1 MNIKTLG
8 IAFLLSTGVVL
19 SPAYAQSAA
28 PAAAVPERPLTAAD
42 LDGLRTELRSSKK
55 QAVAATLMLTDAE
68 ATKFWP
74 IYDRYT
80 ADIIKINDDKFS
92 LIADYLN
99 KFGKYDDAKAT
110 DFINRWI
117 DIDVRTAALRAR
129 YIPIVSR
136 VLPGVKTASFFQ
148 MDRRLQMVVDLNLAS
163 RLPILQFQSDK

>member
-28 PAAAVPERPLTAAD
+28 PAAAVPEKPLTAAD
-42 LDGLRTELRSSKK
+42 LDSLRAELRSSKK
-55 QAVAATLMLTDAE
+55 QAIAATLVLTDAE
-68 ATKFWP
+68 STKFWP
-74 IYDRYT
+74 IYDQYT
-80 ADIIKINDDKFS
+80 ADMIKINDDKF
-92 LIADYLN
+92 LLVAEYIN
-99 KFGKYDDAKAT
+99 KFGKYDNAKAS

-129 YIPIVSR
+129 YIPVVSR

-148 MDRRLQMVVDLNLAS
+148 MDRRLQMVVDLHLAS